1 MQNHAAVFRTGESLK
16 EGVQRID
23 DCFQGLKDLKVPIYK
38 EHILI
43 IECFDYF
50 YFISYFFFLSLLD
63 F

>member
-43 IECFDYF
+43 VELF
-50 YFISYFFFLSLLD
+50 
-63 F
+63 